1 MTFTYSAAQVAQVI
15 PLGELGH
22 VEEDDACICMPTVTL
37 TRSPDGLLIVL
48 VKHTRWGIHDNS

>member
-15 PLGELGH
+15 PVGEQGH
-22 VEEDDACICMPTVTL
+22 VEEDDACLCLPSVTL

-48 VKHTRWGIHDNS
+48 VAHHSWSSHDES